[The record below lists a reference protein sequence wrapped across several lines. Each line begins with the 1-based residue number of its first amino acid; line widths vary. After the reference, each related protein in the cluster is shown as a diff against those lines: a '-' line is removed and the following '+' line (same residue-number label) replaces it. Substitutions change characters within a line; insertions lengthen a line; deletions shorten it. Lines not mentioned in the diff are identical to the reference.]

1 MPSGGPDKETMRLS
15 VAALVTLALAA
26 AAPEAVQPSGSTAQ
40 PPAQVEKAFSPG
52 GTITMD
58 LSAGHYTIRGIDD
71 PAIRIRWT
79 THDAA
84 QSGSVYA
91 KAEVSGSNARVDVS
105 GPSNG
110 LDVSI
115 NVPQRSSVSVSL
127 SAGDLSIG
135 PLDGSQDVSAWAGK
149 IQLALQ
155 DLAQYYS
162 VYASVTAGQIRAD
175 PLGAHKGGIFRSV
188 SWEGKGRHAMRVRLT
203 AGDVIIDRA
212 DH

>member
-1 MPSGGPDKETMRLS
+1 MMRLMR
-15 VAALVTLALAA
+15 AALVTTVALTASATPQAA
-26 AAPEAVQPSGSTAQ
+26 QPAGSDQA
-40 PPAQVEKAFSPG
+40 PPAQVEKAFPPG

-58 LSAGHYTIRGIDD
+58 LSAGHYTIRGTGA

-79 THDAA
+79 TRDVA

-91 KAEVSGSNARVDVS
+91 KAQVSGSNARVDVS

-110 LDVSI
+110 FDVSI
-115 NVPQRSSVSVSL
+115 EVPQRSDLSVSL

-155 DLAQYYS
+155 DLAQYSS
-162 VYASVTAGQIRAD
+162 VYASVTAGQIRAE
-175 PLGAHKGGIFRSV
+175 PLDTQKGGLFRSV
-188 SWEGKGRHAMRVRLT
+188 SWEGKGRYALRVRLT
-203 AGDVIIDRA
+203 AGDVILHRA
-212 DH
+212 GT

>member
-1 MPSGGPDKETMRLS
+1 MRLIFP
-15 VAALVTLALAA
+15 ALVTVALT
-26 AAPEAVQPSGSTAQ
+26 AAPEAAQPAGSDAR

-52 GTITMD
+52 GTITLD
-58 LSAGHYTIRGIDD
+58 LSAGHYTIRGIGD

-79 THDAA
+79 TRDAT

-115 NVPQRSSVSVSL
+115 DVPQRSNVSASL

-135 PLDGSQDVSAWAGK
+135 PLDGSQDISAWAGK
-149 IQLALQ
+149 IQVAVQ

-175 PLGAHKGGIFRSV
+175 PLDAQKGGLFRSV
-188 SWEGKGRHAMRVRLT
+188 SWEGKGRHAIRVRLT
-203 AGDVIIDRA
+203 AGDVVIHRA
-212 DH
+212 GT

>member
-1 MPSGGPDKETMRLS
+1 MRLILLS
-15 VAALVTLALAA
+15 FVTVVALTTGATPQAA
-26 AAPEAVQPSGSTAQ
+26 QPAASDTP

-58 LSAGHYTIRGIDD
+58 LSAGHYTIRGTGD
-71 PAIRIRWT
+71 PAIRVRWT
-79 THDAA
+79 TRDPA
-84 QSGSVYA
+84 QSKSVYA
-91 KAEVSGSNARVDVS
+91 KAEVSGADARLNVS

-110 LDVSI
+110 FDVSI
-115 NVPQRSSVSVSL
+115 EVPQRSNVSVSL

-162 VYASVTAGQIRAD
+162 VYASVTAGQIRAE
-175 PLGAHKGGIFRSV
+175 PLDAHKGGIFRSV
-188 SWEGKGRHAMRVRLT
+188 SWEGKGRHAVRVRLT
-203 AGDVIIDRA
+203 AGDVIIHRA
-212 DH
+212 GT

>member
-1 MPSGGPDKETMRLS
+1 MRLIFP
-15 VAALVTLALAA
+15 VLVTVALT
-26 AAPEAVQPSGSTAQ
+26 AAPEAAQPAGSNAR

-58 LSAGHYTIRGIDD
+58 LSAGHYTIRGVAD

-79 THDAA
+79 TRDTA
-84 QSGSVYA
+84 QSESVYA
-91 KAEVSGSNARVDVS
+91 KAAVSGLNARVDVS

-115 NVPQRSSVSVSL
+115 EVPQRSSVSVSL

-149 IQLALQ
+149 IQLALH

-162 VYASVTAGQIRAD
+162 VYASVTAGEIRAD
-175 PLGAHKGGIFRSV
+175 PLGVHKGGLFRSV
-188 SWEGKGRHAMRVRLT
+188 SWEGKGRHSLRVRLT
-203 AGDVIIDRA
+203 AGDVIIHRA
-212 DH
+212 AH